1 MSSVALE
8 DLGKQF
14 RNNLVEGSSSRFD
27 SRMTTFGDA
36 DYLFNEFIT
45 YPCASVI
52 PTSTGHGFVK
62 DRRRRRNADNSD
74 WIEEDL
80 TKHFHDDETD
90 DAGGSFSE
98 IERRNLGNTMR
109 WLNNTY
115 NVNDFIA
122 EVSGTSAAV
131 ANELSGDIGRIRI
144 EAGTS
149 LNGYANAQVFGV
161 PMAFSQNSA
170 FLVMVEHE
178 GNLTSYLLKIGY
190 NAENINVANDTTQPK
205 YGIESCSASGSNVL
219 LFSCKPP
226 NRSTLISG
234 YTHDQNI
241 HSWYVQHIL
250 ADNKIYLTRD
260 VDFPNTVFKD
270 SDIPIA
276 GSSVSARLFS
286 MGMKSSIASA
296 SKILRYY
303 GGVAGATYG
312 DPLWQFYYNDVE
324 L

>member
-14 RNNLVEGSSSRFD
+14 RGNLVEGSSSRFD

-36 DYLFNEFIT
+36 DYLFNEAT
-45 YPCASVI
+45 LYPCMSVI
-52 PTSTGHGFVK
+52 PTSTGFGFVK

-98 IERRNLGNTMR
+98 IERRNFGNTSR
-109 WLNNTY
+109 WLNNTF
-115 NVNDFIA
+115 NVNDYVA
-122 EVSGTSAAV
+122 EVSGTGAAV
-131 ANELSGDIGRIRI
+131 ANEISGDIGRIRI
-144 EAGTS
+144 EAGTT

-161 PMAFSQNSA
+161 PQSFAQNSA
-170 FLVMVEHE
+170 FMAMVEHE
-178 GNLTSYLLKIGY
+178 GNLTSYIMKLGL
-190 NAENINVANDTTQPK
+190 NAENINVANDTTAPK
-205 YGIESCSASGSNVL
+205 YGVEACSASGSNVL

-226 NRSTLISG
+226 TRSTLITG
-234 YTHDQNI
+234 YTHDVNL

-270 SDIPIA
+270 SDIPISGKTVLA
-276 GSSVSARLFS
+276 KYWQ
-286 MGMKSSIASA
+286 MGMKSTVASA
-296 SKILRYY
+296 SKILRWY
-303 GGVAGATYG
+303 GGAAGGTYG
-312 DPLWQFYYNDVE
+312 EDLWQFYYNDVE